1 MTAAIIMASGV
12 TSRAAATAPATA
24 PATVTTATVTT
35 AAVTTAAIAAG
46 PVPGGMV
53 VLAWTAGTAGVTAVR
68 VRVIDGLHRD
78 HHAAA
83 VAMLAGH

>member
-12 TSRAAATAPATA
+12 TSGAATAPATA
-24 PATVTTATVTT
+24 PATITAATITAATVAG
-35 AAVTTAAIAAG
+35 AAVAAG
-46 PVPGGMV
+46 PVPGSLV
-53 VLAWTAGTAGVTAVR
+53 ILAWTAATAGVTAVR
-68 VRVIDGLHRD
+68 VRVIDRLHRD